1 MSIHDIL
8 HKINRGMQSNNLTL
22 IYILIIIIVGLCSF
36 LLGRLSA
43 LNGVKS
49 TEEGISIVQ
58 TDNVSQITKND
69 VNPQSQAIIIG
80 EGKYVA
86 SKNGKLYYPVNCKGA
101 NRIKPDNRVWFDTVT
116 DAEKS
121 GYTPSSSCK

>member
-1 MSIHDIL
+1 ML
-8 HKINRGMQSNNLTL
+8 
-22 IYILIIIIVGLCSF
+22 
-36 LLGRLSA
+36 A
-43 LNGVKS
+43 
-49 TEEGISIVQ
+49 
-58 TDNVSQITKND
+58 
-69 VNPQSQAIIIG
+69 
-80 EGKYVA
+80 KYVA

>member
-49 TEEGISIVQ
+49 KEEGISIVQ

-69 VNPQSQAIIIG
+69 VKPQSQAIIIG